1 MGIKEIIGLGAD
13 EKTQRLRD
21 EAPKFEKVTWYKDPA
36 LRKLIFYACVL
47 CASSMGT
54 GWDG

>member
-13 EKTQRLRD
+13 EKIEKIRA
-21 EAPKFEKVTWYKDPA
+21 EAPKFEHVRWYQDSG
-36 LRKLIFYACVL
+36 LRKLTMYAVVL
-47 CASSMGT
+47 CVSSMGT